1 MGTFAT
7 TTSLETLLPG
17 VSFDTAT
24 SSLASMCI
32 TWAEGFIRTNLA
44 RRYNMSSSPFNTST
58 SIPTYL
64 TSLCEQMA
72 MGYYFKNASRGSKE
86 SITRGEA
93 LLKFAQTEIMDI
105 ASFRKDLVDNIYALV
120 SNRTAEVIAS
130 TSAYHTTFDEDDPIN
145 WQVDSDKLSD
155 IDSGRD

>member
-7 TTSLETLLPG
+7 TTSLQTLMPG
-17 VSFDTAT
+17 ISFDAAT
-24 SSLASMCI
+24 TSLATMCI

-44 RRYNMSSSPFNTST
+44 RRYNMSASPFNTST

-72 MGYYFKNASRGSKE
+72 MGYYFKNASRGAKE

-93 LLKFAQTEIMDI
+93 LLKFAQSEIMDI
-105 ASFRKDLVDNIYALV
+105 ANYKKDLVDNSYALV
-120 SNRTAEVIAS
+120 TNRTSEVIGS
-130 TSAYHTTFDEDDPIN
+130 SSAYHTTFDEDDPIN
-145 WQVDSDKLSD
+145 WRVDSDKISD